1 MQTLIKPQAK
11 LKIAIFD
18 NSTYQVEKKVI
29 NSKIDSSYKLYQK
42 LIAILLTSSIL
53 LIFPESPK
61 DSEALCQKYHSI
73 EACLIL

>member
-61 DSEALCQKYHSI
+61 DSEALCQKYHSR